1 MSMCVSKD
9 GYQQAEEIR
18 FAAVSY
24 ASTLKQI
31 LALVAFA
38 LHAADAIANFKKLS
52 DISSRG
58 IAIEEAQHAHLRDV
72 YWPAENQFLSEFVQ
86 PTPWD
91 SQATLTA
98 RYAGRMW
105 APVAAAFAVKIREL
119 RCAKARYCTTAWR
132 RALAEL
138 MVARA
143 AAKANVVTLASRI
156 AFAEVEAVSDK
167 DFERRKQAI
176 ALRRGLVAQA
186 ASLMAAAA
194 NGLASAG
201 ADSMRAASNA
211 LEAFGYARQRAPSY
225 DPSFHAAVGQRVAS
239 MGPTVSAGSNPMLSG
254 AGDIGNMSADE
265 YAQFAAGGVANE
277 SGDWSS
283 WSGNGVTN
291 MTETQGPLYAG
302 NANEAQGVLPGGQ
315 DQSLARGGV
324 VDILLK
330 SSGVARIDFGK
341 VDLVDVSR
349 YKATYEQDSPET
361 LGTGTGENVFYGPAP
376 QQE

>member
-9 GYQQAEEIR
+9 GYQRAEEIR

-24 ASTLKQI
+24 ASTLKQV

-52 DISSRG
+52 DISARG

-72 YWPAENQFLSEFVQ
+72 YWPAENQFLAEFTQ

-91 SQATLTA
+91 SEATLTQ

-105 APVAAAFAVKIREL
+105 APIAAAFAVKIREL

-132 RALAEL
+132 RALADL

-143 AAKANVVTLASRI
+143 AAKANVATLASRI
-156 AFAEVEAVSDK
+156 AFAEVQAVNDK

-176 ALRRGLVAQA
+176 ALRRGLVSQA

-194 NGLASAG
+194 NGLAAAG

-225 DPSFHAAVGQRVAS
+225 DPSFHAATMQRVGA
-239 MGPTVSAGSNPMLSG
+239 GATVSAGANPMLSD
-254 AGDIGNMSADE
+254 AGSIGNMTADE
-265 YAQFAAGGVANE
+265 YAQFAAGDMAGDA
-277 SGDWSS
+277 GDWSS
-283 WSGNGVTN
+283 WSGNGVTR

-361 LGTGTGENVFYGPAP
+361 LGTGAGENVFYGPAP